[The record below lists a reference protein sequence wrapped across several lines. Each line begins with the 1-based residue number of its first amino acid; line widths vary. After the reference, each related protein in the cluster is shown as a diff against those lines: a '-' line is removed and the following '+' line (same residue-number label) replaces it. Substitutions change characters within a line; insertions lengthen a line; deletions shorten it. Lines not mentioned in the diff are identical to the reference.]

1 MLTWKTKA
9 EWDVLHSCCALAPL
23 LQSSKRGSEMNAHD
37 GVGAWVPLLFLDVLI
52 TLVRLK

>member
-1 MLTWKTKA
+1 MFTWKTKA